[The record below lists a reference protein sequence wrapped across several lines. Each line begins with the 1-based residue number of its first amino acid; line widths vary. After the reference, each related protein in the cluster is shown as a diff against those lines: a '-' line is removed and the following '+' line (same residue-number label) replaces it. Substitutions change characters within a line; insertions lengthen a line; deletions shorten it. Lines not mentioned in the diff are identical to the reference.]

1 VPIKS
6 VNDELFGF
14 IILGNK
20 KSGSRFT
27 MEDVD
32 LLKDIGIN
40 AGSTIERISL
50 QEQLIREKLESE
62 RLEELNKQ
70 KSMFVSSV
78 SHELKTPLTSIK
90 IFAEMLQKKEKELSE
105 KSKGHLEIIE
115 GETDRLTR
123 LINNVLDFS
132 KIEKGVKEYSFR
144 EVHFNKIVKNVI
156 ELMQYTLK
164 MKGFNLNTEI
174 DDFNDLIYGDA
185 DAITEA
191 VENLISNAI
200 RFSTNKKEIVISTFY
215 ENNFVCVRVKD
226 NGIGIDPSD
235 INKIFDPFF
244 RSTTAIIKKI
254 EGTGLGLPIV
264 KHIVEEHKGKIL
276 IDSIPGKGS
285 VFTLCFPIISNNEGG
300 DNEENINH

>member
-1 VPIKS
+1 
-6 VNDELFGF
+6 
-14 IILGNK
+14 
-20 KSGSRFT
+20 
-27 MEDVD
+27 
-32 LLKDIGIN
+32 
-40 AGSTIERISL
+40 
-50 QEQLIREKLESE
+50 LIREKLESE

-70 KSMFVSSV
+70 KSMFVSTV

-90 IFAEMLQKKEKELSE
+90 IFAEMLQKNEKELSA
-105 KSKGHLEIIE
+105 KSKDHLEIIE

-132 KIEKGVKEYSFR
+132 KIEKGVKGYSFR
-144 EVHFNKIVKNVI
+144 EIHFNKIVKNVI

-191 VENLISNAI
+191 VENIISNAI

-215 ENNFVCVRVKD
+215 ENNFVCVSVKD
-226 NGIGIDPSD
+226 SGIGIDTSD

-244 RSTTAIIKKI
+244 RSKTAIFKKI

-285 VFTLCFPIISNNEGG
+285 VFTLYFPIISNNEGG

>member
-1 VPIKS
+1 
-6 VNDELFGF
+6 
-14 IILGNK
+14 
-20 KSGSRFT
+20 
-27 MEDVD
+27 
-32 LLKDIGIN
+32 
-40 AGSTIERISL
+40 
-50 QEQLIREKLESE
+50 
-62 RLEELNKQ
+62 
-70 KSMFVSSV
+70 
-78 SHELKTPLTSIK
+78 
-90 IFAEMLQKKEKELSE
+90 
-105 KSKGHLEIIE
+105 
-115 GETDRLTR
+115 
-123 LINNVLDFS
+123 
-132 KIEKGVKEYSFR
+132 
-144 EVHFNKIVKNVI
+144 
-156 ELMQYTLK
+156 MQYTLK

-244 RSTTAIIKKI
+244 RSKIAKLRKI

-276 IDSIPGKGS
+276 IDSIPGEGS

-300 DNEENINH
+300 QQ